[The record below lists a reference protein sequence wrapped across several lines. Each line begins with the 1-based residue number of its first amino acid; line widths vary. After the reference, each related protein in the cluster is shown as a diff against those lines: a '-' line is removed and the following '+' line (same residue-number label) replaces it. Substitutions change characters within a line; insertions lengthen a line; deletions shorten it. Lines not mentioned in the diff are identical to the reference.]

1 MDSTIF
7 CDYRVRIDP
16 SRRIESEHQNGKF
29 VMQLTLI
36 VGIVFAI
43 GAVLFALQNNTPV
56 VVTLAVWRFEG
67 SLALV
72 LLLSLG
78 LGALIAGLLSSP
90 TVIRGQWAAARLGRQ
105 VADLERKLAEQK
117 RRSDEL
123 AAEPGKTSST
133 TAIAEPEKPYV
144 GLRSL
149 LVGGE
154 GSKPPSD

>member
-1 MDSTIF
+1 
-7 CDYRVRIDP
+7 
-16 SRRIESEHQNGKF
+16 
-29 VMQLTLI
+29 MQLTLI

-105 VADLERKLAEQK
+105 VADLERKLAEQQH
-117 RRSDEL
+117 RNEEL
-123 AAEPGKTSST
+123 AAELAKVAP
-133 TAIAEPEKPYV
+133 AAAMAEPEKPYV
-144 GLRSL
+144 GLRTL
-149 LVGGE
+149 LSGGE
-154 GSKPPSD
+154 GGKSTPD

>member
-1 MDSTIF
+1 
-7 CDYRVRIDP
+7 
-16 SRRIESEHQNGKF
+16 
-29 VMQLTLI
+29 MQLTLI

-90 TVIRGQWAAARLGRQ
+90 TVIRGQWAAVRLGRQ
-105 VADLERKLAEQK
+105 VADLERKLAEQQ
-117 RRSDEL
+117 RRDYELVAEL
-123 AAEPGKTSST
+123 AKASST
-133 TAIAEPEKPYV
+133 PAIAETEKPYV
-144 GLRSL
+144 GLRTL
-149 LVGGE
+149 LTGGE
-154 GSKPPSD
+154 GGKPPAD